1 MAVIVSCIA
10 LFEEVVYNLRL
21 PSEVK
26 IVYYS
31 LQIHSED
38 KSDEYELQDHILR
51 TLRQESHLGI
61 VT

>member
-1 MAVIVSCIA
+1 MIVSCIA
-10 LFEEVVYNLRL
+10 LFEEAVYNLRL

-51 TLRQESHLGI
+51 TLRQESHIGI